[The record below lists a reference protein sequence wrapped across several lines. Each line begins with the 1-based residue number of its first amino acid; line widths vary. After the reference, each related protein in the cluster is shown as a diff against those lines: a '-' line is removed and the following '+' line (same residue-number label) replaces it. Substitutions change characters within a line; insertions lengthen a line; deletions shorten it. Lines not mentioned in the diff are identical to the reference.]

1 MIPKSGA
8 RFSEKIMLE
17 QKTGAECRPEE
28 KLSRSGEWP
37 SFEAH
42 LRARN
47 AERLQFASWY
57 FAAVMLALVAAELI
71 VPVLWSMDMIAVQ
84 MVSALYFCGLA
95 WVCRTG
101 RAATWSTQA
110 LPLLFGAGTIAT
122 GLLLSLNLAP
132 RFGATPAYAT
142 TVFVACLAPLWTRSA
157 LLSLLIPFHG
167 LYLWTV
173 FAGPFDGIFR
183 TVMTMGGT
191 AALPL
196 GAATAILAFRSERQA
211 FDGMTAIRNLLDERR
226 DMVAMVAH
234 DLQSPLA
241 GIRALLRTM
250 TRYSGTE
257 ANKLAEIER
266 ACRDMHGAVT
276 RLVEAHRH
284 DGAKRPDLA
293 VVQVAALFHNAKAKA
308 ATIATEKGITIVVES
323 ADLSVSA
330 EPSLLSAIIDNLLS
344 NAIKFSP
351 IGSVVRLIA
360 EPRETEVRLCVMD
373 NGPGIATEEAPQLF
387 KKFSRLHTLP
397 TGGEQTTGLGLY
409 IVRVLA
415 ERMGARASF
424 APNPDGGSA
433 FFVDVLR
440 PR

>member
-1 MIPKSGA
+1 
-8 RFSEKIMLE
+8 
-17 QKTGAECRPEE
+17 
-28 KLSRSGEWP
+28 
-37 SFEAH
+37 
-42 LRARN
+42 
-47 AERLQFASWY
+47 
-57 FAAVMLALVAAELI
+57 MLALVASELI
-71 VPVLWSMDMIAVQ
+71 VPVLWSVDMIAVQ
-84 MVSALYFCGLA
+84 LLSALYFCGLA

-173 FAGPFDGIFR
+173 FAGPFDGTFR

-196 GAATAILAFRSERQA
+196 GAATAILAFRKS
-211 FDGMTAIRNLLDERR
+211 
-226 DMVAMVAH
+226 
-234 DLQSPLA
+234 
-241 GIRALLRTM
+241 
-250 TRYSGTE
+250 
-257 ANKLAEIER
+257 
-266 ACRDMHGAVT
+266 
-276 RLVEAHRH
+276 
-284 DGAKRPDLA
+284 
-293 VVQVAALFHNAKAKA
+293 
-308 ATIATEKGITIVVES
+308 ITIVAES

-330 EPSLLSAIIDNLLS
+330 QPSLLSAIIDNLVS

-351 IGSVVRLIA
+351 IGSVVRLVA
-360 EPRETEVRLCVMD
+360 EPRETEVRLCVVD
-373 NGPGIATEEAPQLF
+373 NGPGIATEDVPRLF
-387 KKFSRLHTLP
+387 KKFSRLRTLP

-415 ERMGARASF
+415 ERMGVRASF
-424 APNPDGGSA
+424 APNPDGGSV
-433 FFVDVLR
+433 FFVDVPR
-440 PR
+440 PQ

>member
-1 MIPKSGA
+1 
-8 RFSEKIMLE
+8 MLN
-17 QKTGAECRPEE
+17 QKTGAGCRLEE
-28 KLSRSGEWP
+28 KSSGSSERP
-37 SFEAH
+37 SFDAH

-57 FAAVMLALVAAELI
+57 FAAVMLALVAAELV
-71 VPVLWSMDMIAVQ
+71 VPVLWSTVMIVVQVISAV
-84 MVSALYFCGLA
+84 YFCGLA
-95 WVCRTG
+95 WACRTERG
-101 RAATWSTQA
+101 ATWPTQA
-110 LPLLFGAGTIAT
+110 LPLLFGAATIET

-142 TVFVACLAPLWTRSA
+142 TIFVACLAPLWTGRA
-157 LLSLLIPFHG
+157 LLSLLVPFHG

-173 FAGPFDGIFR
+173 FAGPFDGVFR
-183 TVMTMGGT
+183 TVMTVGGT

-196 GAATAILAFRSERQA
+196 GAAIAILAFRNERQA
-211 FDGMTAIRNLLDERR
+211 FEDMAAIRRLLDERR

-241 GIRALLRTM
+241 GMRALLRTI
-250 TRYSGTE
+250 TGQPETE
-257 ANKLAEIER
+257 AKKLAEIER
-266 ACRDMHGAVT
+266 ACREMCGAVS
-276 RLVEAHRH
+276 RLIG
-284 DGAKRPDLA
+284 GASARRGG
-293 VVQVAALFHNAKAKA
+293 AARSRRRSGRCIVPRRKAKA
-308 ATIATEKGITIVVES
+308 ATIAAEKGITIVAEDP
-323 ADLSVSA
+323 DLSVSA
-330 EPSLLSAIIDNLLS
+330 EPSVLSAIIDNLVS

-351 IGSVVRLIA
+351 IGSVVRLAA
-360 EPRETEVRLCVMD
+360 EPRETEVRLCVVD
-373 NGPGIATEEAPQLF
+373 NGPGIAADDVPLLF
-387 KKFSRLHTLP
+387 QKYSRLRTLP

-424 APNPDGGSA
+424 AQNPDGGSV